1 MQKGLQIST
10 TTETPGPDV
19 NTAFS
24 GNIVAHTIIIE
35 QKTAISMI
43 VIIAALLIALISV
56 VVVQGIYIH
65 KYRRDKSKEKDIGA
79 G

>member
-1 MQKGLQIST
+1 MQKGLQISI
-10 TTETPGPDV
+10 TTEAPWPDV
-19 NTAFS
+19 NTAFF
-24 GNIVAHTIIIE
+24 GDIVAHTIIIE
-35 QKTAISMI
+35 QKTAISVI